1 MTKKI
6 YQLKRPYERKVR
18 FSQGENEYLKKR
30 LKKSPFNNF
39 QNYARILCL
48 TGEIKLTDYSELYQ
62 LNSEL
67 NRIGNNVNQL
77 ARLAHQFDEI
87 SNEDV
92 QQLLEMMQE
101 VKTLVTEKLK
111 EELGK
116 ERTM

>member
-1 MTKKI
+1 MNSKYK
-6 YQLKRPYERKVR
+6 LKRPYERKVR
-18 FSQGENEYLKKR
+18 FSKEENEYLKKR
-30 LKKSPFNNF
+30 IEKSPFNNF

-48 TGEIKLTDYSELYQ
+48 TGEIKLTDYTELYR

-67 NRIGNNVNQL
+67 SRIGNNVNQL

-92 QQLLEMMQE
+92 QQLLEVMHE

>member
-1 MTKKI
+1 MQEKK
-6 YQLKRPYERKVR
+6 YELKRPIQKIVR
-18 FSQGENEYLKKR
+18 FSKEENDYLKK
-30 LKKSPFNNF
+30 KIEKSPFNNF

-48 TGEIKLTDYSELYQ
+48 TGEIKLTDYTELYR

-67 NRIGNNVNQL
+67 SRIGNNVNQM

-92 QQLLEMMQE
+92 EQLLEMMNE
-101 VKTLVTEKLK
+101 VKTLVSEKLK

-116 ERTM
+116 EWTM

>member
-1 MTKKI
+1 MENR
-6 YQLKRPYERKVR
+6 QRPIQKKVR
-18 FSQGENEYLKKR
+18 FSQIEMDYLKK
-30 LKKSPFNNF
+30 KIAKSPFNNF

-48 TGEIKLTDYSELYQ
+48 TGEIKLTDYSELYR

-67 NRIGNNVNQL
+67 SRIGNNVNQL

-92 QQLLEMMQE
+92 QQLLEMMHE
-101 VKTLVTEKLK
+101 VKTLVSEKLK

>member
-1 MTKKI
+1 MS
-6 YQLKRPYERKVR
+6 QNNLKRPIQKIVR
-18 FSQGENEYLKKR
+18 FSKEENEYLKKR
-30 LKKSPFNNF
+30 IEKSPFNNF

-48 TGEIKLTDYSELYQ
+48 TGEIKLTDYTELYR

-67 NRIGNNVNQL
+67 SRIGNNVNQL

-92 QQLLEMMQE
+92 QQLLEMMHE
-101 VKTLVTEKLK
+101 VKALVTEKLK

-116 ERTM
+116 ERTI

>member
-1 MTKKI
+1 MKNNLRRPIQKI
-6 YQLKRPYERKVR
+6 VR
-18 FSQGENEYLKKR
+18 FSKEENDYLKK
-30 LKKSPFNNF
+30 KIEKSPFNNF

-48 TGEIKLTDYSELYQ
+48 TGEIKLTDYSELYR

-77 ARLAHQFDEI
+77 ARLAHQFNEI

-92 QQLLEMMQE
+92 QQLLEMMHE
-101 VKTLVTEKLK
+101 IKTLVTEKLK

>member
-1 MTKKI
+1 
-6 YQLKRPYERKVR
+6 
-18 FSQGENEYLKKR
+18 
-30 LKKSPFNNF
+30 
-39 QNYARILCL
+39 
-48 TGEIKLTDYSELYQ
+48 TDYSELYR

-67 NRIGNNVNQL
+67 NRIGNNVNQM

-92 QQLLEMMQE
+92 EQLLAMMNE
-101 VKTLVTEKLK
+101 VKMLVSEKLK

>member
-1 MTKKI
+1 M
-6 YQLKRPYERKVR
+6 LNR
-18 FSQGENEYLKKR
+18 
-30 LKKSPFNNF
+30 
-39 QNYARILCL
+39 
-48 TGEIKLTDYSELYQ
+48 EIKLTDYSELYR

-67 NRIGNNVNQL
+67 NRIGNNVNQM

-92 QQLLEMMQE
+92 EQLLEMMNE
-101 VKTLVTEKLK
+101 VKMLVSEKLK

>member
-1 MTKKI
+1 MNSKYK
-6 YQLKRPYERKVR
+6 LKRPYERKVR
-18 FSQGENEYLKKR
+18 FSKEENEYLKKR
-30 LKKSPFNNF
+30 IEKSPFNNF

-48 TGEIKLTDYSELYQ
+48 TGEIKLTDYTELYR

-87 SNEDV
+87 SNEDI
-92 QQLLEMMQE
+92 QQLLEMMHE
-101 VKTLVTEKLK
+101 VKTLVSEKLK

>member
-1 MTKKI
+1 MSGKNYK
-6 YQLKRPYERKVR
+6 LKRPYERKVR
-18 FSQGENEYLKKR
+18 FSKEENEYLKKR
-30 LKKSPFNNF
+30 IEKSPFNNF

-48 TGEIKLTDYSELYQ
+48 TGEIKLTDYSELYR

-67 NRIGNNVNQL
+67 NRIGNNVNQM

-92 QQLLEMMQE
+92 EQLLEMMNE
-101 VKTLVTEKLK
+101 VKTLVSEKLK

>member
-1 MTKKI
+1 MKNNLRRPIQKI
-6 YQLKRPYERKVR
+6 VR
-18 FSQGENEYLKKR
+18 FSKEENDYLKK
-30 LKKSPFNNF
+30 KIEKSPFNNF

-48 TGEIKLTDYSELYQ
+48 TGEIKLTDYSELYR

-92 QQLLEMMQE
+92 QQLLEMMHE